1 MHLSGRQR
9 HPSAWIALVLETTRA
24 HVTAVTLSR
33 RLKQLLESA
42 AVGTYFFSIA
52 QGRVQVIDSIATRRH
67 HTRQRLYLSLQEW
80 IGGPELATRYG
91 QVCILLVCGVSECV
105 CVCVTMQCAT
115 ALGGSLSRSSVVGAA
130 VAKLR
135 LRFDSMGFK
144 LTHAWRRPVGLG
156 CPRRGMN

>member
-1 MHLSGRQR
+1 MRGMGPCWKCAQALDQSKLAVRRLGTEGRRSLWVMESGNGAPPVCLWTAGMHLSGRQR

-42 AVGTYFFSIA
+42 AVGTSFFSIV

-67 HTRQRLYLSLQEW
+67 HTRQRPYLSLQEW

-91 QVCILLVCGVSECV
+91 QVCILLVCGVRESVYV
-105 CVCVTMQCAT
+105 CV
-115 ALGGSLSRSSVVGAA
+115 
-130 VAKLR
+130 
-135 LRFDSMGFK
+135 
-144 LTHAWRRPVGLG
+144 
-156 CPRRGMN
+156 